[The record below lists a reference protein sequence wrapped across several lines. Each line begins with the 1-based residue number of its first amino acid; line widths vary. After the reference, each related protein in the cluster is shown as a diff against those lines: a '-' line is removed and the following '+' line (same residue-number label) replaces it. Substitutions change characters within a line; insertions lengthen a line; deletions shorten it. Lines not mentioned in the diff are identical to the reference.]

1 MKRLSEMTSKEVYGL
16 RSEDVKKELQ
26 MRLIENGLPID
37 ILDRKCEELKLK
49 EPEKEEYAYEIT
61 PFGIHFDSQEKAKE
75 VADLIRK
82 NGGYETSWEYLDTK
96 FYRQVHTRKE
106 GDQPIEIRMVRIC
119 DKKEAQ
125 RIKKE
130 NESILEKYNKLKTSD
145 EDIEK
150 ANDIKNEI
158 DLEITRKANWYR
170 NNMRLYDIFEEY
182 MDLVDGDKDKAIK
195 LMEVSYTFND
205 ETEKYILGRYEREQ
219 EENKDAVVDD

>member
-1 MKRLSEMTSKEVYGL
+1 MKRLSEMTSKEVYEL
-16 RSEDVKKELQ
+16 KSEDVKKELQ

-37 ILDRKCEELKLK
+37 ILDRKCVELKFK

-75 VADLIRK
+75 VADLIRE
-82 NGGYETSWEYLDTK
+82 NGGYETSWDYLDTK

-106 GDQPIEIRMVRIC
+106 DHSPIEIRMARVC
-119 DKKEAQ
+119 DKKEVQ

-130 NESILEKYNKLKTSD
+130 NESILDEYNKLKTSD

-150 ANDIKNEI
+150 ANNIKDGI
-158 DLEITRKANWYR
+158 DLEIMRRANKYR
-170 NNMRLYDIFEEY
+170 NNMKLYDVFGEY
-182 MDLVDGDKDKAIK
+182 VSLVDGDKEKAIK
-195 LMEVSYTFND
+195 LMEVSYKFND
-205 ETEKYILGRYEREQ
+205 ETEKYILDRYGKEQ